1 MNNILFNTI
10 LYLNFITFSFGR
22 FLGVMLGGIIIGF
35 GVGMSDL
42 DKLAKNKRYRNAL
55 KNKGKEGEK

>member
-35 GVGMSDL
+35 VVGMKDL
-42 DKLAKNKRYRNAL
+42 DKLAKNKRYRTAL
-55 KNKGKEGEK
+55 KNKGKE